1 MAASGFTAFLT
12 IAVVVGPIWGHFWDA
27 GVIPKG
33 LVYTALSSNL
43 STDFVN
49 IHISDLNLFMFKTP
63 KAVCFLQSTLT
74 DTSLFRYNHSTL
86 IAELSATS

>member
-1 MAASGFTAFLT
+1 MAASGLTAFLT
-12 IAVVVGPIWGHFWDA
+12 IAVVVGPRWGHFWDA

-43 STDFVN
+43 SIDFVN

-63 KAVCFLQSTLT
+63 KAVSVSSNQL
-74 DTSLFRYNHSTL
+74 
-86 IAELSATS
+86 